1 MLLQSNVSL
10 GINVKS
16 STLERI
22 ARCAKAP
29 VASHLDDLSP
39 ANIVQCQTFHME
51 DVVARQTPPTTAPAR
66 GHNRTHSHGPSRR
79 GHVVPK
85 RKTLIFLE
93 GFQERLGC
101 TVVLRG
107 APEAELFRIKRVMRF
122 ALYAAYCARLEV
134 AYLADVATVLG
145 YTVTPSLQRRAAGE
159 GGTDSLPENTAES
172 AHDQQGGRG
181 SAGAPATLT
190 GATAP
195 PPLANGASC
204 TTWEEWGCSI
214 GDACRVSDGP
224 IVAISPYVKK
234 WVSGKSGD
242 SQPASSGGAN
252 DTPGT
257 GAEERETEAQAL
269 ARVYY
274 DHMTQVSY
282 SYRNFTQQRLCEA
295 PEVQKHSHYGR
306 RDRTIHKFLL
316 ACMPTRCASCG
327 DFSMAHAQQFVHGG
341 QCLSVSVYYVPKSRQ
356 RNTHDNAVWLWVR
369 VRGRPDIWKHECARV
384 RLSSSAQCLSFAHW
398 LELMCSVTSLTVDGA
413 SLNRNVV
420 LFFKVKGFIVC
431 LNPNRFKLYEMVI
444 PTQPVCSDADA
455 YGRTIQ
461 HDAVSLMMVRA
472 PPAAHA
478 GGLSSVGLCMFGVV
492 VLASIIWKT
501 FHV

>member
-1 MLLQSNVSL
+1 MGAWLQEMLLKANVSL

-39 ANIVQCQTFHME
+39 SNIVQCQSFHME
-51 DVVARQTPPTTAPAR
+51 DVVSRQPPPAQASR
-66 GHNRTHSHGPSRR
+66 GHNRNHSRSHNRTQNHGHIRR
-79 GHVVPK
+79 GLVAPK
-85 RKTLIFLE
+85 RKTLIYLE

-107 APEAELFRIKRVMRF
+107 APEAELYRIKRVMRF

-145 YTVTPSLQRRAAGE
+145 YTVTPCLQRRVRGE
-159 GGTDSLPENTAES
+159 GRAHKEPEDAVDASDADASPNARNPVLPTVLM
-172 AHDQQGGRG
+172 R
-181 SAGAPATLT
+181 ATS
-190 GATAP
+190 P
-195 PPLANGASC
+195 PPLSNGRVC
-204 TTWEEWGCSI
+204 ETWEEWGCSI
-214 GDACRVSDGP
+214 GDACRVMDGP

-234 WVSGKSGD
+234 WVSGTSGD
-242 SQPASSGGAN
+242 TPPSSSTGGTDAAVLR
-252 DTPGT
+252 G
-257 GAEERETEAQAL
+257 EEREMAAQPL

-274 DHMTQVSY
+274 DHVTQVSY
-282 SYRNFTQQRLCEA
+282 SYRNFTQQQLCEA

-306 RDRTIHKFLL
+306 RDRTLHKFLL

-341 QCLSVSVYYVPKSRQ
+341 QCLSVSVYYVPRSRQ
-356 RNTHDNAVWLWVR
+356 RNTHDNSVWLWVR
-369 VRGRPDIWKHECARV
+369 VRGRPDISKQECARV

-444 PTQPVCSDADA
+444 PTQPVRSDADA

-461 HDAVSLMMVRA
+461 HDAVSLMMVRT
-472 PPAAHA
+472 P
-478 GGLSSVGLCMFGVV
+478 GV
-492 VLASIIWKT
+492 L
-501 FHV
+501 